1 MKRTILILLA
11 FLMLTP
17 AALCAQD
24 TESLYK
30 SWGIGFQAGVGGM
43 VPTGSLSDNLKG
55 CALFTGGL
63 NAEYNRMRLKALV
76 AYGQPSFKNENPYAI
91 RDDQGRN
98 LQLNATANPTMLG
111 VALQLGY
118 TVWHHGRISVTPMAG
133 LSWNRLSWDLNNIK
147 YEQDDEGEE
156 RPLID
161 NVKATH
167 ESSFGWIASVDI
179 DIKLHGKLVDNPFGD
194 NQSHYTS
201 SVRISPFVTHAKYSG
216 FNPAAKGVCFGA
228 TLTYAGFLRLFK

>member
-1 MKRTILILLA
+1 MKRTILILLTM
-11 FLMLTP
+11 LTLTP
-17 AALCAQD
+17 AALCGQEA
-24 TESLYK
+24 ESLYTG
-30 SWGIGFQAGVGGM
+30 WGAGFHIGVGGM
-43 VPTGSLSDNLKG
+43 VPTGSLGDDLKG
-55 CALFTGGL
+55 CAVFTGGFDL
-63 NAEYNRMRLKALV
+63 EYQRARLKIDV
-76 AYGQPSFKNENPYAI
+76 NYSQPSFKNENPYAI

-201 SVRISPFVTHAKYSG
+201 SVRISPFATYAKYSG

-228 TLTYAGFLRLFK
+228 TLTYAGFLRLFN

>member
-1 MKRTILILLA
+1 
-11 FLMLTP
+11 
-17 AALCAQD
+17 
-24 TESLYK
+24 
-30 SWGIGFQAGVGGM
+30 
-43 VPTGSLSDNLKG
+43 
-55 CALFTGGL
+55 
-63 NAEYNRMRLKALV
+63 MRLKALV

-91 RDDQGRN
+91 LDDQGRN

-201 SVRISPFVTHAKYSG
+201 SVRISPFATYAKYSG
-216 FNPAAKGVCFGA
+216 FNPAAKGACFGV